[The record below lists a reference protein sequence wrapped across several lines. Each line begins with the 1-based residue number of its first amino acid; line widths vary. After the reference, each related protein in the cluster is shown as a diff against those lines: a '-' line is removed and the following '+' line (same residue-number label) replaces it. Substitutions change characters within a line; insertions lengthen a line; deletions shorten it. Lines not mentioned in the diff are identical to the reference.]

1 MTFVHLSLIQR
12 RTFLKTGLLACGFLA
27 IPNSVRSAPSQK
39 VATLTTL
46 TADIVERLDRNQ
58 LVGIPANRLLE
69 EDPRFSGITSLGLG
83 NAPNLEQLIALE
95 PDWVIGASGFHT
107 TLAERLEEFGIPVYL
122 TSITSWAALEE
133 TIQTIAEKLNVD
145 PSPLVQDYAQ
155 LLPDQAPSSGPKT
168 LLLAGTQPIVS
179 PNRESWAG
187 DLLARFG
194 ADNLTAQ
201 LQSQGQFRGYVT
213 LSAESILAADP
224 DVILVVNP
232 EAEDPVANFRSR
244 PFWNQL
250 QAVKNEQVYAFDYYG
265 IVNPGTLDKIAIAC
279 AQLWDILSV

>member
-1 MTFVHLSLIQR
+1 MVAFSQVQR
-12 RTFLKTGLLACGFLA
+12 RTFLKASLLTFGSLIVPTYAQSLGA
-27 IPNSVRSAPSQK
+27 QK
-39 VATLTTL
+39 IATLTSL
-46 TADIVERLDRNQ
+46 SADIVERLDPTQ
-58 LVGIPANRLLE
+58 LVGIPANRLLDG
-69 EDPRFSGITSLGLG
+69 DPRFSDITSLGLG
-83 NAPNLEQLIALE
+83 NAPNLEQLIALN
-95 PDWVIGASGFHT
+95 PDWVIGASGFHNA
-107 TLAERLEEFGIPVYL
+107 LAERLEEFGIPVYL
-122 TSITSWAALEE
+122 TNVTSWTALEE
-133 TIQTIAEKLNVD
+133 TIQVIAAKMAVD
-145 PSPLVQDYAQ
+145 ANPLIEDYAK
-155 LLPDQAPSSGPKT
+155 LLPSQESSSGQKT

-224 DVILVVNP
+224 GLILVVNP
-232 EAEDPVANFRSR
+232 EAEDPVSYFRSR

-265 IVNPGTLDKIAIAC
+265 IVNPGTLEKIAAAC
-279 AQLWDILSV
+279 VQLQDILSV